1 MIAVTHNGL
10 IDDIAYI
17 LPICSWLE
25 KTRNEKIVFV
35 LPTTTPG
42 IETLIPLLKIQKF
55 THDIRLI
62 EYPKSIFDP
71 SEFITDINLSS
82 YYNFIKSIKETKYI
96 TDFQADITNLGVD
109 RDFVLNLDLGFRYGS
124 DKLSIT
130 PGLTDVFPNYSIVY
144 DNGDILTT
152 LRELA
157 YSKERHV
164 NFNTIAIYLGL
175 AKIPFYLYLFKK
187 ENGFY
192 VDETKDNFW
201 LKLRD
206 ASILDVRAFGSNR
219 NIISIYDKIYFNQ

>member
-10 IDDIAYI
+10 IEDIAYI

-25 KTRNEKIVFV
+25 KTKNEKILFV
-35 LPTTTPG
+35 LPKTTPD
-42 IETLIPLLKIQKF
+42 IETIIPLLKIQKF

-62 EYPKSIFDP
+62 EYPKSVFDP
-71 SEFITDINLSS
+71 NEFITDIKLST
-82 YYNFIKSIKETKYI
+82 YYNFIKPIKEPKYI
-96 TDFQADITNLGVD
+96 TDFQADIMNLGVD
-109 RDFVLNLDLGFRYGS
+109 RDFVLNLDLEFKYAS

-130 PGLTDVFPNYSIVY
+130 PGLKDVFPNYPIVY
-144 DNGDILTT
+144 DNGDMLTT

-164 NFNTIAIYLGL
+164 NFNTTAIYLGL
-175 AKIPFYLYLFKK
+175 TKIPYYLYLFKK
-187 ENGFY
+187 ESGFY
-192 VDETKDNFW
+192 IDENKENFW

-206 ASILDVRAFGSNR
+206 ASILDVRAFGSSR